1 MERGVIDSNKI
12 WYWAH
17 FGLTVAIAVI
27 VALSFVLLN
36 VDSDLFFTYSLHG
49 FVILLIVMPGALLVF
64 AINHLILWRRKPR
77 VFRTADKVVII
88 IVAVLTVV
96 TALSVFSFEAG
107 LVLVFF
113 SVPLLMIAGVISTVI
128 IAVGNT
134 RAAAPALSAVP
145 VEPGTAPVATT
156 LDELFPEPG
165 APAAPVVDLGS
176 PITEPGTPPVPLT
189 DPGTPPAPGAS
200 PYGPK
205 S

>member
-1 MERGVIDSNKI
+1 MDSDKV

-17 FGLTVAIAVI
+17 FGFTVAIAVV
-27 VALSFVLLN
+27 VALGVVLLN
-36 VDSDLFFTYSLHG
+36 VDSDLFFTYSLHA
-49 FVILLIVMPGALLVF
+49 FVILLFVMPGALLVF

-88 IVAVLTVV
+88 IVAVLTLI
-96 TALSVFSFEAG
+96 TALSVFSFEVG
-107 LVLVFF
+107 LVVVFF
-113 SVPLLMIAGVISTVI
+113 SVPLLMIAGVISTVF

-134 RAAAPALSAVP
+134 RAAAPALPYVP
-145 VEPGTAPVATT
+145 VEPGTAPVAAT

-165 APAAPVVDLGS
+165 TPPAPAADLGT
-176 PITEPGTPPVPLT
+176 PITEPGTPPVPLK
-189 DPGTPPAPGAS
+189 DPVTPPAPGAS